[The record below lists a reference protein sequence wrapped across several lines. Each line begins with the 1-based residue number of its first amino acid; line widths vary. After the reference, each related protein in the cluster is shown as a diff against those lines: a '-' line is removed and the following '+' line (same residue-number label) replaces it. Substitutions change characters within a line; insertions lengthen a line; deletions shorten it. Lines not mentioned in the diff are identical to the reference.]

1 MHIFICL
8 KENHIIDKMSGQ
20 NKNGKKA
27 NFTKLPP
34 KIRKRLQKHD
44 KRLFPLHI
52 SSKAMRE
59 MKSDPKKLTI
69 EIKCYRCK
77 RNNYA
82 KFCKECMKPIC
93 NNCETHKP
101 EGYCKP
107 CRDKLLKAYLS
118 KKTEEVFETFL
129 HYLSKLQSKH

>member
-1 MHIFICL
+1 
-8 KENHIIDKMSGQ
+8 MSGQ
-20 NKNGKKA
+20 NKNSKKI

-44 KRLFPLHI
+44 KSLFPLQI
-52 SSKAMRE
+52 SSKAIR
-59 MKSDPKKLTI
+59 KVKTDPKKLTI

-93 NNCETHKP
+93 NNCETHNP
-101 EGYCKP
+101 EGYCVP
-107 CRDKLLKAYLS
+107 CRDKLLKKYLL
-118 KKTEEVFETFL
+118 KKTEEGYEKFQEFINF
-129 HYLSKLQSKH
+129 LSKL